1 MSTVP
6 VIFTLGASF
15 NASYQSI
22 WIAFVDG
29 NGQLQTQQLSWD
41 SFPYTFNIMKG
52 TLVSLSAY
60 TRHAAMFPSPIIT
73 GNTTG
78 AVHEPFTRLE
88 DDIKQFTTY
97 ALIAGTDASYTISN
111 F

>member
-29 NGQLQTQQLSWD
+29 NGQLETQQLSWA

-60 TRHAAMFPSPIIT
+60 TSNSSMFPVPIIA

-78 AVHEPFTRLE
+78 VVSEPFTRP
-88 DDIKQFTTY
+88 DGGKMFKTY
-97 ALIAGTDASYTISN
+97 ALIAGTDASYTVSK
-111 F
+111 

>member
-6 VIFTLGASF
+6 VIFTLGANF

-41 SFPYTFNIMKG
+41 SFPYTFNIMNG

-60 TRHAAMFPSPIIT
+60 TSHDAMFWIPIIT

-78 AVHEPFTRLE
+78 VVHEPFTRL
-88 DDIKQFTTY
+88 DGIKRFKTY
-97 ALIAGTDASYTISN
+97 ALIAGTDASYTISK
-111 F
+111 

>member
-6 VIFTLGASF
+6 VTFTLGASF

-41 SFPYTFNIMKG
+41 SFPYTFNIMNG

-60 TRHAAMFPSPIIT
+60 TSKSGVFHVPIIT

-78 AVHEPFTRLE
+78 VVLEPFNRP
-88 DDIKQFTTY
+88 DSGKMFKTY
-97 ALIAGTDASYTISN
+97 ALIAGTDASYILSK
-111 F
+111 

>member
-6 VIFTLGASF
+6 VIFTRGANF
-15 NASYQSI
+15 NAAYQSI

-29 NGQLQTQQLSWD
+29 NGQLQTQQLSWGF
-41 SFPYTFNIMKG
+41 FPYTFNIAKD

-60 TRHAAMFPSPIIT
+60 TSASGMFPIPRIT
-73 GNTTG
+73 GNVTG
-78 AVHEPFTRLE
+78 SVAEPFTQSDSRRT
-88 DDIKQFTTY
+88 FTSY
-97 ALIAGTDASYTISN
+97 ALIAGTDSTYTVSL